1 MCRKILLP
9 CVEFNI
15 FSINRL
21 QDFFGD
27 ICFKIKGSGKNISKT
42 GEDGGFDN
50 ILSIYFV
57 FVVFDYL
64 ALQKK
69 PGKNYFWT

>member
-1 MCRKILLP
+1 M
-9 CVEFNI
+9 EFNI

-42 GEDGGFDN
+42 GEDSGFDN

-69 PGKNYFWT
+69 PGRNYFWT